1 MEVKLAAW
9 DRGNELSEVVSQL
22 NAGLSEVPRGAPEH
36 GLCHRGAGASRT
48 PGQSGTGCGSSQ
60 AGWLQRDVPGQWL
73 SRSLLETEVAVS
85 A

>member
-36 GLCHRGAGASRT
+36 GLCHRGGPTLRRRSFSYPGSVRHRLWQGGCSVMFPAS
-48 PGQSGTGCGSSQ
+48 GSHAAFWRQ
-60 AGWLQRDVPGQWL
+60 RWL
-73 SRSLLETEVAVS
+73 
-85 A
+85 

>member
-36 GLCHRGAGASRT
+36 GLCHRGGLTLRRRGFSYPGSVRHWLWQGGCSVMFPAS
-48 PGQSGTGCGSSQ
+48 GSHAAFWRQ
-60 AGWLQRDVPGQWL
+60 RWL
-73 SRSLLETEVAVS
+73 
-85 A
+85 

>member
-36 GLCHRGAGASRT
+36 GLYHRGGPALRRRSFSYPGSVRHRLWQGGCSVMFPAS
-48 PGQSGTGCGSSQ
+48 GSHAAFWRQ
-60 AGWLQRDVPGQWL
+60 RWL
-73 SRSLLETEVAVS
+73 
-85 A
+85 